1 MASVPGNA
9 TIEEELYDA
18 QVKWKKNPVQLI
30 LNYPGFINQNRVIM
44 PQNII
49 FFQNIVMIIL
59 FFFDCKYKLPNTIA
73 VYW

>member
-18 QVKWKKNPVQLI
+18 QVKFLKTIRLI
-30 LNYPGFINQNRVIM
+30 LHYPGFINQNRVII

-59 FFFDCKYKLPNTIA
+59 FFFDCKYKLPNTSA
-73 VYW
+73 VYL

>member
-18 QVKWKKNPVQLI
+18 QVKFLKTIRLI
-30 LNYPGFINQNRVIM
+30 LHYPGFINQNRVII

-49 FFQNIVMIIL
+49 FFQNI
-59 FFFDCKYKLPNTIA
+59 
-73 VYW
+73 